1 MTVTTSGSCLWC
13 QKVVCLVMLK
23 NDLVHKWVFTS
34 LPQIDSTVI
43 YGSNSI
49 VYQSISIPL
58 LRGGCVKSNHQ
69 VFFDILYK
77 KDFISLLC

>member
-1 MTVTTSGSCLWC
+1 
-13 QKVVCLVMLK
+13 MLK
-23 NDLVHKWVFTS
+23 NDLVHKWEFIS
-34 LPQIDSTVI
+34 LPRIDFVVI
-43 YGSNSI
+43 YGGNLI
-49 VYQSISIPL
+49 VYRSISTPL

>member
-1 MTVTTSGSCLWC
+1 
-13 QKVVCLVMLK
+13 MLK
-23 NDLVHKWVFTS
+23 NDLVHKWEFIS
-34 LPQIDSTVI
+34 LPRIDFVVI
-43 YGSNSI
+43 YGGNLIVYRGNSI
-49 VYQSISIPL
+49 VYRSISIPL